1 MICMITPPPLLRNF
15 TDEDLTKLIQTGIR
29 LQPDFESFPIHTQA
43 VERCVKLVTEAS
55 QKVCGADARDGLI
68 RTTLFSRSIMPE
80 FSKKSDYKVKS
91 FE

>member
-43 VERCVKLVTEAS
+43 VEHCVKLVAEAS
-55 QKVCGADARDGLI
+55 QKVCGADARDDLI
-68 RTTLFSRSIMPE
+68 RTLSRIIKNLGFQFFFVLLIS
-80 FSKKSDYKVKS
+80 
-91 FE
+91 